1 MKKLISLIA
10 AAAMLTAAL
19 PVVSMAADEK
29 IETLW
34 SDNFDSYKNTVEYY
48 HEKKLDYNNKV
59 LADGTLAPVTYEEIK
74 GITLYTVARDGG
86 DDSSYWQLTKG
97 ADGKNALTTQVS
109 RFSSSGRGAKIVFGE
124 EYKPTEEKAVVLQFD
139 VNVKNDAETNY
150 DESIQING
158 DDAYQIDFV
167 DGLKMSLDK
176 WETVK
181 VVINTSGTEVFVGD
195 SEERALKFGATSLS
209 SISFNG
215 LIDGIAAGDAIKAES
230 NPFGYP
236 TISLDNMEV
245 YTIAAANAEGTEPTT
260 EPATE
265 PTAEPD
271 ASPAPEETAKPE
283 ASFAK
288 VSDWAKET
296 VDAAVAADLIPVEM
310 YSDDLTANIS
320 REEFAA
326 VAVKLYESLTGAP
339 APEARIMAFED
350 ISDSQY
356 MSYITKAYVLNI
368 VNGTSPTE
376 FSPKATITRE
386 QMATMLTRA
395 IKCATIEGWS
405 LENDKDLDV
414 SGTAKFADDA
424 EISAYAS
431 NSVYYMAGQGI
442 IKGMDTTHFAPQGTA
457 TKEQSIAVAQ
467 RTYDSNAK

>member
-10 AAAMLTAAL
+10 AAAMIVAAL

-29 IETLW
+29 IDTLW

-48 HEKKLDYNNKV
+48 HKDKLDYNNKV
-59 LADGTLAPVTYEEIK
+59 LADGTLKPATYEEIK
-74 GITLYTVARDGG
+74 GITLHTAARDGG

-109 RFSSSGRGAKIVFGE
+109 RFSSSGRGARIEFAE
-124 EYKPTEEKAVVLQFD
+124 EYKPTEEKAVVLKFD
-139 VNVKNDAETNY
+139 VSVKNDAETNY

-176 WETVK
+176 WETVR
-181 VVINTSGTEVFVGD
+181 VVINTWGTEVFVGD

-209 SISFNG
+209 TISFNG
-215 LIDGIAAGDAIKAES
+215 LIDGIAAGDAIKAAS

-236 TISLDNMEV
+236 TISFDNMEV
-245 YTIAAANAEGTEPTT
+245 YTIAAAENPEGAA

-265 PTAEPD
+265 PTTEPD
-271 ASPAPEETAKPE
+271 ASPAPEATAKPE
-283 ASFAK
+283 ASFTK

-326 VAVKLYESLTGAP
+326 VAVKLYEGLTGAP

-405 LENDKDLDV
+405 LENDADFDV
-414 SGTAKFADDA
+414 SGAVKFEDDA
-424 EISAYAS
+424 QISAYAN
-431 NSVYYMAGQGI
+431 NSVYYMAMNGI
-442 IKGMDTTHFAPQGTA
+442 VNGMDTTHFAPQGVA
-457 TKEQSIAVAQ
+457 TKEQAIVIAN
-467 RTYDSNAK
+467 RTYNK